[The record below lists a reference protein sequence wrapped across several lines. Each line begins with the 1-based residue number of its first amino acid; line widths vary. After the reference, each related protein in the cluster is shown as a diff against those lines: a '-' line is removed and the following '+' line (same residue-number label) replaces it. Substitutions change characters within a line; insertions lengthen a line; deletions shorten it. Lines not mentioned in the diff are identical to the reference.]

1 MHETSL
7 SVVSVA
13 RLPALA
19 VVLPRQAPSVTAP
32 ALGTLEDVYLP
43 SPARP
48 LHLPHSHLISKGLPL
63 APWAPGQPPGSGS
76 PWHRR
81 EALTMPILTGILSQ
95 QGWAPAKGIWEPAVS
110 FVSS

>member
-32 ALGTLEDVYLP
+32 ALGTLEDVYLYTFEE
-43 SPARP
+43 SAIREE
-48 LHLPHSHLISKGLPL
+48 
-63 APWAPGQPPGSGS
+63 GS
-76 PWHRR
+76 
-81 EALTMPILTGILSQ
+81 
-95 QGWAPAKGIWEPAVS
+95 V
-110 FVSS
+110 